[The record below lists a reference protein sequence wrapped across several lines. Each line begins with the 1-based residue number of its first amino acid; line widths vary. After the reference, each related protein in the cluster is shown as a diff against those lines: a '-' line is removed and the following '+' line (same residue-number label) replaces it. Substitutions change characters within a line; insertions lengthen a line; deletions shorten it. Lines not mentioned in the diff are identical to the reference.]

1 MSKETLPLLR
11 KGKIVFKGKTAG
23 GIPYLIR
30 YPKRTDLQELWRYIN
45 ELSKEKTYISLQG
58 EEMSLKEER
67 EFLNKT
73 LKRIKEKE
81 GVALV
86 VESNGKIIGISD
98 VNRRERAERHTGVF
112 GITLAKEFRGK
123 GIGRKLMELVMEEA
137 RQNLRSIKIIRLVCF
152 ADNKTACK
160 LYQSLGFKE
169 YGKLPGGILYRGE
182 PTDEILMYCELR

>member
-1 MSKETLPLLR
+1 MS
-11 KGKIVFKGKTAG
+11 KIVFKGKIAE

-30 YPKRTDLQELWRYIN
+30 YPKRTDLQELYRYIN

-58 EEMSLKEER
+58 EEISLAEER
-67 EFLNKT
+67 KFLNDV
-73 LKRIKEKE
+73 LKKIRNKEA
-81 GVALV
+81 VLLV
-86 VESNGKIIGISD
+86 VESNGKIVGISD
-98 VNRRERAERHTGVF
+98 ITKRGRAEKHVGLF

-123 GIGRKLMELVMEEA
+123 GIGRKLMELILEETKKS
-137 RQNLRSIKIIRLVCF
+137 LKDLKLIRLVCF

-182 PTDEILMYCELR
+182 PTDEILMYKEV